1 MAMLREWKSV
11 DECRCAPWL
20 RFALAAIHP
29 LPICFGAWHGAVG
42 QSHIFRL
49 GTQQPV
55 VPPLLQDV
63 RAPANYPAAC
73 KQGGKQV
80 LRYTEIVENR
90 RGIKV
95 HIGADV
101 PALAHRGIECKQ
113 DIQDTAIVFARSEF
127 FGNSTQD
134 HRPWIFRFAAT
145 LPKAVYFA
153 FTSQHLRNKIVR
165 PARFSHLFS
174 ILQNTL
180 VCSPMQ
186 SSGERSY
193 GGGYRGIGIRKR
205 RGRNAR

>member
-1 MAMLREWKSV
+1 MCALQPITRLHANKGVTGPSVYRDCIESTRNKSPHWA
-11 DECRCAPWL
+11 RCP
-20 RFALAAIHP
+20 
-29 LPICFGAWHGAVG
+29 GACASRYLMQTG
-42 QSHIFRL
+42 
-49 GTQQPV
+49 
-55 VPPLLQDV
+55 
-63 RAPANYPAAC
+63 YP
-73 KQGGKQV
+73 G
-80 LRYTEIVENR
+80 Y
-90 RGIKV
+90 
-95 HIGADV
+95 
-101 PALAHRGIECKQ
+101 
-113 DIQDTAIVFARSEF
+113 AIVFACSEF
-127 FGNSTQD
+127 LSNSTQD

-165 PARFSHLFS
+165 PARCSHLIS